1 MYLLLSAKD
10 DIEEFSTR
18 TYSCQCEPG
27 QDSSLWHENLE
38 LTTICPTLENYDSE
52 ISTPV
57 RPPGSWTNWSIG
69 AKLESSGRHKESYV
83 CVPPNV
89 KSIYAALMMYSRNQG
104 SITNLTKQYLS
115 ILLTPSRVVGSNTS
129 AKTLIQFSVFQV
141 RSKIA
146 RGACDQPKAGCMG
159 PVVSYNPIPIGHFHL
174 TSSYHWIILES
185 LTPVDSWLSTNTGTH

>member
-1 MYLLLSAKD
+1 MFSNVAKLHLSHQFICSSRQKM
-10 DIEEFSTR
+10 ISEEFSTR

-57 RPPGSWTNWSIG
+57 RPPRSWLPWTNWSIG
-69 AKLESSGRHKESYV
+69 AKLESSSRHKESYV

-104 SITNLTKQYLS
+104 SITNLTKHFPPHTQ
-115 ILLTPSRVVGSNTS
+115 TNGSET
-129 AKTLIQFSVFQV
+129 QFSWQIDTFLCV
-141 RSKIA
+141 S
-146 RGACDQPKAGCMG
+146 GAK
-159 PVVSYNPIPIGHFHL
+159 
-174 TSSYHWIILES
+174 
-185 LTPVDSWLSTNTGTH
+185 